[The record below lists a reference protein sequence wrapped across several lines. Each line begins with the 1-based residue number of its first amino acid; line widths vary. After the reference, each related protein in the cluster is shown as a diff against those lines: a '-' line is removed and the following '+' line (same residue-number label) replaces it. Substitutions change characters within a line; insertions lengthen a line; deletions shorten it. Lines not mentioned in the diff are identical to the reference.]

1 MALTQ
6 RINYSQAA
14 SVTTP
19 NVLSG
24 QGVEYIGKASLL
36 DLFGAAFLAAAN
48 DTISLAYTVGG
59 DSKVMVPAGSGLNVN
74 AAGPQ
79 TLNDGLLNDYPVPAG
94 AHLVLAVTNDA
105 TAGTHT
111 GRFMLAVKP

>member
-1 MALTQ
+1 MLLQ

-14 SVTTP
+14 SLTTA
-19 NVLSG
+19 NILSG
-24 QGVEYIGKASLL
+24 QGVEYIGKASLI
-36 DLFGAAFLAAAN
+36 DLYGSAFLAAAN
-48 DTISLAYTVGG
+48 DTMSLAYTVGG

-79 TLNDGLLNDYPVPAG
+79 VLNDALFSDYPVPAG
-94 AHLVLAVTNDA
+94 AHLVLALTSDA

-111 GRFMLAVKP
+111 GRFMMGVKP